1 MPKTKLKSTAKTV
14 KSKSGKGKSAKGK
27 ATTGK
32 ATKGKAGIGNADL
45 DLELIEPEEPE
56 LSPQEL
62 KALQIK
68 ARKERQAIIAYV
80 GKVAAVAILL
90 GLVIAAVA
98 GPKLAVAAVG
108 GIMIFSLCSKYP
120 RTAFWAMMIY
130 MPFGGTVT
138 YSFGAG
144 GGSFLQLANDAFYIP
159 GLIGI
164 VQYCRRERL
173 PLMTPKPLVPFVSI
187 LFSVALLTLIFVNG
201 AQQFRDPGSD
211 KPLLMGILGLKVLM
225 GFLPLIVC
233 AYYLLRNRK
242 EFLFFMRLLLI
253 LAIVCCALGFIQYLM
268 LKTGRCKGTVATGD
282 ALFKASL
289 DSRCLVGGALL
300 YAPDQGVIRLPGTF
314 NAPWQWGWFLI
325 ANAFTTFATAF
336 SDPKPQ
342 WRLVGL
348 GGMAMVMVMAVISGQ
363 RIALALV
370 PLVFVI
376 LLFLTGQVTNLK
388 RFIPIGV
395 GLGLILVVAASM
407 YPEIVQERIASF
419 SSRWEAS
426 PPDSFIRH
434 QFEWAIERTEGYF
447 LGRGLGR
454 ATNSARI
461 FGQTSLVETY
471 YPKLLFELGPL
482 GLIAMLVVLL
492 MVTWVTFRA
501 YRSLRDRNLRSYA
514 ASLWVFL
521 LFISF
526 NTYYYPLDVEPV
538 NIYYWFF
545 AGVILKLPEI
555 ERQERKALREGTDP
569 DAIEPSSTNGKGKK
583 SKKSQ
588 KSAVAAT

>member
-1 MPKTKLKSTAKTV
+1 MPKTKLKSPSKTV
-14 KSKSGKGKSAKGK
+14 KSRKSGKGKSAKGK
-27 ATTGK
+27 IA
-32 ATKGKAGIGNADL
+32 KGDAEFDMDL
-45 DLELIEPEEPE
+45 PDSEEPQ
-56 LSPQEL
+56 LSPKEQ
-62 KALQIK
+62 KALEIK
-68 ARKERQAIIAYV
+68 ARKERQAVISYIS
-80 GKVAAVAILL
+80 GVAAVAVFL
-90 GLVIAAVA
+90 GLIIGVLA

-108 GIMIFSLCSKYP
+108 GIMVFSLCYKYP

-130 MPFGGTVT
+130 MPFSGTVT

-164 VQYCRRERL
+164 VRYCRRERL

-187 LFSVALLTLIFVNG
+187 LFSVALLTMIFVNG
-201 AQQFRDPGSD
+201 AQQLAAKGGE
-211 KPLLMGILGLKVLM
+211 KPILMGILGLKVLM

-242 EFLFFMRLLLI
+242 EFIFFMRLLLI
-253 LAIVCCALGFIQYLM
+253 LAIVCCSLGLIQYLM
-268 LKTGRCKGTVATGD
+268 LKTGRCKGTIGSGND
-282 ALFKASL
+282 LFRASL
-289 DSRCLVGGALL
+289 EARCFVGGSLL
-300 YAPDQGVIRLPGTF
+300 YAPEQGVIRLPGTF

-325 ANAFTTFATAF
+325 ANAFTSFATAF
-336 SDPKPQ
+336 SDPKPL
-342 WRLVGL
+342 WRLGGL

-370 PLVFVI
+370 PMVFVI
-376 LLFLTGQVTNLK
+376 LLFMTGQITNLK

-395 GLGLILVVAASM
+395 GLGFILMVAAVM
-407 YPEIVQERIASF
+407 YPDIVQQRLDSF
-419 SSRWEAS
+419 TSRWNAS
-426 PPDSFIRH
+426 PPDVFIRQ
-434 QFEWAIERTEGYF
+434 QFDWALRTTEGYF

-454 ATNSARI
+454 ATNAARL
-461 FGQTSLVETY
+461 FGETSLVETY
-471 YPKLLFELGPL
+471 YPKLMFEIGPL
-482 GLIAMLVVLL
+482 GLISMLTVLL
-492 MVTWVTFRA
+492 MVTWLTFKA

-514 ASLWVFL
+514 GSLWVFL

-555 ERQERKALREGTDP
+555 ERHERKALREGTDP
-569 DAIEPSSTNGKGKK
+569 DEIVTSTKRKS
-583 SKKSQ
+583 SKKAKTSQ
-588 KSAVAAT
+588 KSVVTAT